1 MMVMMMMMMVM
12 MMRMN
17 EKEFRF
23 PPASCA
29 KQSDFMLWNYH
40 LKAKSR
46 LPGIWFNRF
55 QLSKQILAHSSNM
68 FQSIPELL
76 LVLIQVGNRKGSP
89 EQNQPH
95 FMSKPPFL
103 LGQKRL

>member
-1 MMVMMMMMMVM
+1 MMMVVVVMMM

-17 EKEFRF
+17 EEFRF

-46 LPGIWFNRF
+46 LPGIWFN
-55 QLSKQILAHSSNM
+55 
-68 FQSIPELL
+68 
-76 LVLIQVGNRKGSP
+76 
-89 EQNQPH
+89 
-95 FMSKPPFL
+95 
-103 LGQKRL
+103 